1 MTATLPVP
9 PLPSNP
15 ATVVQAQL
23 DAYNAHDIVA
33 LLAIY
38 ADDAQQFQHPTT
50 LIASGT
56 QQLRAR
62 FTARF
67 EQARPHATLHHRI
80 VIGNTVTD
88 HETVSSM
95 NGTDGAG
102 GDIAM
107 LATYEVVDG
116 RIARAWFLS
125 AQA

>member
-9 PLPSNP
+9 LLPSNP

-23 DAYNAHDIVA
+23 DAYNAHDVAA

-38 ADDAQQFQHPTT
+38 SDDAQQFQHPAT

-88 HETVSSM
+88 HETVSCT
-95 NGTDGAG
+95 NGAG

-125 AQA
+125 GPA